1 MTARCP
7 HCHQPLP
14 PPVIR
19 FADLAWLR
27 ELAARDQVPGDLEP
41 GQVAQGAPDHET
53 DDVNY

>member
-1 MTARCP
+1 MTTCP

-27 ELAARDQVPGDLEP
+27 ELAARDQLSGDLEP
-41 GQVAQGAPDHET
+41 GQVAQGALDHEES

>member
-1 MTARCP
+1 MTTCP
-7 HCHQPLP
+7 HCQQPLP

-27 ELAARDQVPGDLEP
+27 ELAARDQVPGAETLGPHELL
-41 GQVAQGAPDHET
+41 APDHEES

>member
-1 MTARCP
+1 MTTCP

-14 PPVIR
+14 PPMIR

-27 ELAARDQVPGDLEP
+27 ELAARDQVPGAETLGPHELL
-41 GQVAQGAPDHET
+41 APDHEES